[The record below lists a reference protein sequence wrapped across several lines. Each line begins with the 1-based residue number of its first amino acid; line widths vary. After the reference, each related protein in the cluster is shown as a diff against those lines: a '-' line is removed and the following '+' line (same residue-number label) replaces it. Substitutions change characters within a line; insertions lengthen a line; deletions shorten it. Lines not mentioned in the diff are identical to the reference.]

1 MSTTK
6 KIEIEFYPCFMK
18 EQKKTKDKSG
28 KVTGYDMIP
37 SKNPKAWVVITVS
50 NSTEFTPSQR
60 LTKVRV
66 NKLCESAQW
75 DVNVGQEGQFKKPY
89 SRY

>member
-1 MSTTK
+1 MSKTK
-6 KIEIEFYPCFMK
+6 RIEIEFHPCHMK
-18 EQKKTKDKSG
+18 EQKKRKDSKG
-28 KVTGYDMIP
+28 RVTRYDMVP
-37 SKNPKAWVVITVS
+37 VKNPRAWAVITVS

-60 LTKVRV
+60 LSKPQL

-75 DVNVGQEGQFKKPY
+75 DVSVGQEGQFKKG